1 MFLFQAPISMILCNN
16 SFEQLKAMFKEFED
30 AAKHSIEDGL
40 KKKFSGDL
48 LNCFNSIV
56 KCVKDKQGYN
66 ASLLYKSMHGL
77 GTDESKFYFIFDI
90 FNKK

>member
-1 MFLFQAPISMILCNN
+1 MTT
-16 SFEQLKAMFKEFED
+16 
-30 AAKHSIEDGL
+30 
-40 KKKFSGDL
+40 KKFSGDL

-90 FNKK
+90 FNTK